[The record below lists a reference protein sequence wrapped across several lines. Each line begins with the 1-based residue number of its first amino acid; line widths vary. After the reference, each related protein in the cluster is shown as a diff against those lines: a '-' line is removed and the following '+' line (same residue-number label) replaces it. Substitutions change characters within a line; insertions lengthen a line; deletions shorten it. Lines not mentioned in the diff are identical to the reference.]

1 MRREASERVGMI
13 DTLVSYKS
21 HLPWRITIGI
31 VKIKM
36 GEVNFIEKST
46 NFYWKCAC
54 DNLTIIIHFRLTPL
68 VS

>member
-21 HLPWRITIGI
+21 HLPCRITIGI

-36 GEVNFIEKST
+36 GEKSILLKSQPIFIG
-46 NFYWKCAC
+46 NVHV
-54 DNLTIIIHFRLTPL
+54 TI
-68 VS
+68 SQ